1 MRCAVLAAL
10 ATAWGACAAE
20 MATTETR
27 DVVIYG
33 SSPAALTAAIEA
45 QRHGRTAV
53 VVSPET
59 RIGGLTTGGLGQT
72 DIGNKSAFGGLA
84 LEFYRDVAA
93 WYKDPA
99 NWKCERRA
107 DYLPDGQ
114 CAGTHGDE
122 SMWTFEP
129 SAALAILERWERENG
144 LEIVRGER
152 LDRAKGGVTV
162 SDGRIVSF
170 RTLSGRTFRG
180 KMFVDATYEGDLMAA
195 AGVSYAVGR
204 EANATYGETI
214 SGIQRQHSTG
224 HQMNPGVSAY
234 VRAGDPSSGLLPGVE
249 PDVAEP
255 DGTGDRRVQ
264 AYCFRMCLTDD
275 PENRIPFVKPANYN
289 PLDYELLLR
298 NLEAIDPKVFAENA
312 DKPDAFM
319 PWINS
324 RMPNRKTDTN
334 NRTGFSSDFIGGNW
348 DWPEASYAERERI
361 LKRHLDYQMGLM
373 WTLANDPRVPEP
385 IRTRVARWGTCRDEF
400 ADGLGHGWQRQLYV
414 REARRMVGEYVMTE
428 RNCRGTAVAP
438 RPVALGAYGMDSHN
452 VRRYVDAQGFVR
464 NEGNV
469 EDYSANPPGQPFRR
483 FGPYPIDYGALVPRR
498 GECANLLVPV
508 CLSASHMAFGSIRM
522 EPVFF
527 ALGQVAGAAA
537 SLAVEGGCAVQDV
550 PYDTLAETLRREGHV
565 TGRAACANGSAPGK
579 GRRIIRVAPGG
590 SVEAALAEARAAGGP
605 ATIRLAGGVYFLD
618 RTLRLAP
625 EDSGLTIE
633 GAPGASVTLSGGR
646 RITGWTCGADGVWH
660 AQVPKGL
667 SFRQLRVNG
676 ERVPRCR
683 APNGGEFL
691 MAGEP
696 HPFDET
702 KPTYSAGKGQHGEMI
717 YDPKDLD
724 FAAIEDCST
733 GEIRV
738 FHWWVDSHLRIGS
751 VDAARN
757 RVAFVRPTNFY
768 VGEMKN
774 AGDRPCRYRVE
785 NFRELM
791 DEPGEWF
798 LDAKAGRIDY
808 LPRTGEEPS
817 SPDFIAVG
825 ARLRELVTLTADPV
839 RDRRHVANVT
849 FRNIRFADAD
859 ADLSDE
865 DPVNAAQ
872 GSAHIGAA
880 LVLRGAKQCRFEDCA
895 FEALEGFAVDVR
907 AGSRENVFSRCRFSG
922 LGGGAVRIDGGTMDA
937 HPSALTRGNV
947 ITDCEIGDY
956 GLDWASACG
965 ILVKHAAENVIA
977 HNRIHDGYYTAISI
991 GWVWGYGDS
1000 VSRGNVVEHNLV
1012 EDIGKGLLNDMGG
1025 IYTLG
1030 LQPGG
1035 VIRNN
1040 VVRGIR
1046 SWSYGGHAIYCDEGS
1061 QGVLIENNL
1070 CYDAPDVFYI
1080 HYARELTVRNNIFA
1094 LSSHCVMR
1102 GCMMEPHV
1110 SGYLHGNIFYC
1121 TQGRFRMPWEQWL
1134 NPESYAFAA
1143 KLKQYA
1149 PPRRQRDHLIADW
1162 NLFWNPNG
1170 TEEEAVRQFREGR
1183 VNEHSLWADPKF
1195 VDPENGD
1202 FGLRPDSPAFALG
1215 FEPLDVSQ
1223 VGPRKAFA
1231 QDK

>member
-334 NRTGFSSDFIGGNW
+334 NRTGFSTDFIGGNW

-483 FGPYPIDYGALVPRR
+483 FGPYPIDYGALVPKR
-498 GECANLLVPV
+498 GECANLFVPV

>member
-483 FGPYPIDYGALVPRR
+483 FGPYPIDYGALVPKR
-498 GECANLLVPV
+498 GECANLFVPV

>member
-20 MATTETR
+20 MVTTETR

-33 SSPAALTAAIEA
+33 SSPE
-45 QRHGRTAV
+45 
-53 VVSPET
+53 
-59 RIGGLTTGGLGQT
+59 
-72 DIGNKSAFGGLA
+72 
-84 LEFYRDVAA
+84 
-93 WYKDPA
+93 
-99 NWKCERRA
+99 
-107 DYLPDGQ
+107 
-114 CAGTHGDE
+114 
-122 SMWTFEP
+122 
-129 SAALAILERWERENG
+129 
-144 LEIVRGER
+144 
-152 LDRAKGGVTV
+152 
-162 SDGRIVSF
+162 
-170 RTLSGRTFRG
+170 
-180 KMFVDATYEGDLMAA
+180 
-195 AGVSYAVGR
+195 
-204 EANATYGETI
+204 
-214 SGIQRQHSTG
+214 
-224 HQMNPGVSAY
+224 
-234 VRAGDPSSGLLPGVE
+234 
-249 PDVAEP
+249 
-255 DGTGDRRVQ
+255 
-264 AYCFRMCLTDD
+264 
-275 PENRIPFVKPANYN
+275 
-289 PLDYELLLR
+289 
-298 NLEAIDPKVFAENA
+298 
-312 DKPDAFM
+312 
-319 PWINS
+319 
-324 RMPNRKTDTN
+324 
-334 NRTGFSSDFIGGNW
+334 
-348 DWPEASYAERERI
+348 
-361 LKRHLDYQMGLM
+361 
-373 WTLANDPRVPEP
+373 
-385 IRTRVARWGTCRDEF
+385 
-400 ADGLGHGWQRQLYV
+400 
-414 REARRMVGEYVMTE
+414 
-428 RNCRGTAVAP
+428 
-438 RPVALGAYGMDSHN
+438 
-452 VRRYVDAQGFVR
+452 
-464 NEGNV
+464 
-469 EDYSANPPGQPFRR
+469 
-483 FGPYPIDYGALVPRR
+483 
-498 GECANLLVPV
+498 
-508 CLSASHMAFGSIRM
+508 
-522 EPVFF
+522 
-527 ALGQVAGAAA
+527 
-537 SLAVEGGCAVQDV
+537 
-550 PYDTLAETLRREGHV
+550 
-565 TGRAACANGSAPGK
+565 K

-605 ATIRLAGGVYFLD
+605 ATVRLAGGVYFLD

-683 APNGGEFL
+683 APNGGEFM

-724 FAAIEDCST
+724 FAAIEDFST

-808 LPRTGEEPS
+808 LPRTGEDPS
-817 SPDFIAVG
+817 SPGFIAVG

-1012 EDIGKGLLNDMGG
+1012 ENIGKGLLNDMGG

-1035 VIRNN
+1035 VVRNN